1 MCKQTFVQIDFAN
14 NFSGFWLQF
23 NTGEFLNGCHYRRS
37 KLFLRRWKYEDVLT
51 HQAARGYSLFQRFF
65 LCYGVFQKTT
75 NTIVWSEKKDG
86 LCAISRSAS
95 VVPYSPSWHFLELTI
110 TAMTSPVNSAR
121 EASMSTFSLDGLV
134 LAWGAACPVTPN
146 LCSLAQITDTSFWA
160 ACMAYRLPVSHNT
173 GLDLPELEEEMIS
186 ECQSSP
192 DSRRLWPQIWSIQVS
207 QKSRID
213 HPALGELW
221 PLWSQRGHSEDLSV
235 EHLLHVPSATTSG
248 NVKTNTRID
257 QSWLMFT
264 YWSLQI
270 NNLNSPKSQ

>member
-1 MCKQTFVQIDFAN
+1 MVVITGDPSF
-14 NFSGFWLQF
+14 FSEGESMRMFWLTKLPEDTVSF
-23 NTGEFLNGCHYRRS
+23 RDFFSAMESSRRPPTLS
-37 KLFLRRWKYEDVLT
+37 FEAK
-51 HQAARGYSLFQRFF
+51 
-65 LCYGVFQKTT
+65 
-75 NTIVWSEKKDG
+75 KKDG

-95 VVPYSPSWHFLELTI
+95 VVPYSPSWHSLELTI

-221 PLWSQRGHSEDLSV
+221 PLWSQRAFRGSV
-235 EHLLHVPSATTSG
+235 SRASPPCALCNDVWELQNKHKNWSVLA
-248 NVKTNTRID
+248 NVYILISTN
-257 QSWLMFT
+257 Q
-264 YWSLQI
+264 
-270 NNLNSPKSQ
+270 